1 MQDVFF
7 DGWGNLGAILI
18 SAPVVYL
25 AVVGMIRVSGKR
37 STAQMNNFDWLVT
50 VAMGSLVGSSIVLE
64 TVTIVEVL
72 LAIFTLLALQF
83 IATRL
88 AFRSD
93 TVAQVI
99 KAAPRLVYDR
109 GFIIDA
115 MRDERVTKIEI
126 RAAIRESGMA
136 RLEDVRWVILET
148 DGQFSV
154 IGTSD
159 ADGKADVLED
169 VRCPDD

>member
-18 SAPVVYL
+18 SAPIVYL
-25 AVVGMIRVSGKR
+25 AVVAMIRISGKR

-64 TVTIVEVL
+64 TVTIAEVL
-72 LAIFTLLALQF
+72 LAIAALLALQY

-93 TVAQVI
+93 TIAHVI
-99 KAAPRLVYDR
+99 KPAPRLVYDR
-109 GFIIDA
+109 GFLPDA
-115 MRDERVTKIEI
+115 MRDERVTRSEV
-126 RAAIRESGMA
+126 RAAIRESGMS
-136 RLEDVRWVILET
+136 RLDDVRWVILET

-169 VRCPDD
+169 VRRSDD